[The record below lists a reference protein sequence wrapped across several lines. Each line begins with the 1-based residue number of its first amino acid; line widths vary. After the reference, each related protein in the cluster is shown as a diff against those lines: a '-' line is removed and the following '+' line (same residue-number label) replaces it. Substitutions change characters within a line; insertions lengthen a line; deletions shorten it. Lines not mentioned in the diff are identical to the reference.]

1 MNPPKHASKIRMI
14 FSYSEQKKRQEKK
27 EEEKEREKGKKREKG
42 DILHL
47 FLLWF

>member
-1 MNPPKHASKIRMI
+1 MPHKIRMI